1 MASTSDNGGQERRR
15 RNRVRVSMRATL
27 ETARG
32 RFDCR
37 VLDLSPTGAC
47 IRLLASVE
55 DREPVTLHLNGSDKI
70 SGVVAWRRNTYL
82 GVQFFERLS
91 DSARAAAPLKG
102 ADRAAPAPKSQPQSQ
117 AQAQAQPQPQAGPRA
132 VEPLLLLPAI
142 REVPP
147 AAEST
152 PRSNGPRLDTERIAA
167 MVAQLQTELIERIDV
182 AQAARIDRDQ
192 LAREIDPLVNQIISE
207 RNLQLNGPERAAA
220 IKGLV
225 AEMVGFGPLEP
236 LLADESVSD
245 ILVDGPK
252 RVYVERRGK
261 LESTDVTFIDDR
273 HVLNVATR
281 IVTLVGR
288 RIDESTPLVDARLPD
303 GSRVNVIVPPLA
315 LDGPMISIRKFAK
328 QVITLERMVEQG
340 NLSASM
346 AAVIAIATR
355 SRLNILISG
364 GTGSGKTTLLNA
376 MSRTIDPGERII
388 TIEDAAEL
396 QLQQPRVGRLE
407 TRMPNLEGKGAV
419 TIRDL
424 FRNALRMRPDRIIV
438 GEIRGSECLDMLQA
452 MNSGHDGSLGTIH
465 ASGPREALTR
475 LENLLDMSGMNLSSR
490 AQRAQI
496 ASAVDMIV
504 QVSRMRDGK
513 RRITSVMEVV
523 GMESDVIVTQ
533 ELFHYRFDR
542 EGPNGELV
550 GEFVGSGLRPHFL
563 PDAEMHGLG
572 RELMRAAVGETQM
585 PIGGDHR
592 TARG

>member
-1 MASTSDNGGQERRR
+1 MASKSENGGQERRR
-15 RNRVRVSMRATL
+15 RNRARVSMRATL

-47 IRLLASVE
+47 LRLLASIE
-55 DREPVTLHLNGSDKI
+55 EREPVTLLLNGTDKA

-82 GVQFFERLS
+82 GIQFFERLS
-91 DSARAAAPLKG
+91 ENARIAAPLEEAG
-102 ADRAAPAPKSQPQSQ
+102 RTTAASEAASPVALVVSAPPAAIREAAPAT
-117 AQAQAQPQPQAGPRA
+117 
-132 VEPLLLLPAI
+132 EPVA
-142 REVPP
+142 RP
-147 AAEST
+147 AAA
-152 PRSNGPRLDTERIAA
+152 RYDTQRVGQI
-167 MVAQLQTELIERIDV
+167 VAQIQSELMERIDV
-182 AQAARIDRDQ
+182 AQAVRIERDQ
-192 LAREIDPLVNQIISE
+192 LAREIEPLVNEIIAEKS
-207 RNLQLNGPERAAA
+207 LQLNGPERAAI
-220 IKGLV
+220 IKSLV

-261 LESTDVTFIDDR
+261 LDATDVSFTDDR

-288 RIDESTPLVDARLPD
+288 RIDETTPLVDARLPD

-315 LDGPMISIRKFAK
+315 IDGPMISIRKFAK
-328 QVITLERMVEQG
+328 KVITLEKMVEQG
-340 NLSASM
+340 NLSAAM
-346 AAVIAIATR
+346 AGVLSIATR

-376 MSRTIDPGERII
+376 ISRTIDPGERII

-407 TRMPNLEGKGAV
+407 TRMPNLEGKGAIH
-419 TIRDL
+419 IRDL

-438 GEIRGSECLDMLQA
+438 GEIRGAECLDMLQA

-465 ASGPREALTR
+465 ASGAREALTR
-475 LENLLDMSGMNLSSR
+475 LENLLDMSGMNLPTR
-490 AQRAQI
+490 GARGQI
-496 ASAVDMIV
+496 AQAIDMVV

-513 RRITSVMEVV
+513 RRITNIIEVI
-523 GMESDVIVTQ
+523 GLEGDVLVTQ
-533 ELFHYRFDR
+533 ELFRYRY
-542 EGPNGELV
+542 EGDGSNGELV
-550 GEFVGSGLRPHFL
+550 GDFESSGFRPYFMPEAEF
-563 PDAEMHGLG
+563 HGLG
-572 RELMRAAVGETQM
+572 RDLARLMAIEAHVNPAEARAGRA
-585 PIGGDHR
+585 
-592 TARG
+592 

>member
-1 MASTSDNGGQERRR
+1 MAGISEGSGEERRR

-47 IRLLASVE
+47 VRLLASIE
-55 DREPVTLHLNGSDKI
+55 EREPVTLLLNGSDKI

-82 GVQFFERLS
+82 GIQFFERLS
-91 DSARAAAPLKG
+91 ENARAAASLKE
-102 ADRAAPAPKSQPQSQ
+102 ADRAQ
-117 AQAQAQPQPQAGPRA
+117 AAVPQPQAPVLA
-132 VEPLLLLPAI
+132 PVLVAAHI
-142 REVPP
+142 RESAPP
-147 AAEST
+147 PEIAARFPS
-152 PRSNGPRLDTERIAA
+152 PRLDNGRITA
-167 MVAQLQTELIERIDV
+167 MVAQLQNELIERIDV
-182 AQAARIDRDQ
+182 AQAARIERDQ
-192 LAREIDPLVNQIISE
+192 LAREIDPLVNEIIAE
-207 RNLQLNGPERAAA
+207 RGLQLNGPERAAA

-252 RVYVERRGK
+252 RVYVERRGR
-261 LESTDVTFIDDR
+261 LEPTDVTFVDDR

-281 IVTLVGR
+281 IVTLIGR
-288 RIDESTPLVDARLPD
+288 RIDESTPLADARLPD
-303 GSRVNVIVPPLA
+303 GSRVNVVVPPLA

-328 QVITLERMVEQG
+328 QVITLEKMVEQG
-340 NLSASM
+340 NLSAPM
-346 AAVIAIATR
+346 AAAIAIATR

-376 MSRTIDPGERII
+376 MSRTVDPGERII

-438 GEIRGSECLDMLQA
+438 GEIRGAECLDMLQA

-465 ASGPREALTR
+465 ASGAREALTR
-475 LENLLDMSGMNLSSR
+475 LENLLDMSGMNLSTR
-490 AQRAQI
+490 AQRSQI
-496 ASAVDMIV
+496 ASAVDLIV

-513 RRITSVMEVV
+513 RRITSIIEVI
-523 GMESDVIVTQ
+523 GMEGEVIVTQ

-542 EGPNGELV
+542 EGQNGELL
-550 GEFVGSGLRPHFL
+550 GEFVSSGLRPHFM
-563 PDAEMHGLG
+563 PEAEMHGLG
-572 RELMRAAVGETQM
+572 RDLLRAVIGETAAAA
-585 PIGGDHR
+585 PEPR
-592 TARG
+592 AVRA

>member
-1 MASTSDNGGQERRR
+1 MDLRRSWNVARKSESGEQERRR

-47 IRLLASVE
+47 LRLLASIE
-55 DREPVTLHLNGSDKI
+55 EREPVTLLLNGTDKA

-82 GVQFFERLS
+82 GIQFFERLS
-91 DSARAAAPLKG
+91 ENAGLAAPLEEAARTAAAPEAASPVALV
-102 ADRAAPAPKSQPQSQ
+102 ASAPPAAIREAAPA
-117 AQAQAQPQPQAGPRA
+117 A
-132 VEPLLLLPAI
+132 EPVARL
-142 REVPP
+142 
-147 AAEST
+147 AAA
-152 PRSNGPRLDTERIAA
+152 RYDTQRVGQI
-167 MVAQLQTELIERIDV
+167 VAQLQNELMERIDV
-182 AQAARIDRDQ
+182 AQAARIEREQ
-192 LAREIDPLVNQIISE
+192 LAREIEPLVNEIIAEKS
-207 RNLQLNGPERAAA
+207 LQLNGPERGA
-220 IKGLV
+220 IIRSLV
-225 AEMVGFGPLEP
+225 AEMVGLGPLEP

-261 LESTDVTFIDDR
+261 LDATDVTFTDDR
-273 HVLNVATR
+273 HVLNVASR

-288 RIDESTPLVDARLPD
+288 RIDETTPLVDARLPD

-315 LDGPMISIRKFAK
+315 IDGPMISIRKFAK
-328 QVITLERMVEQG
+328 KVITLEKMVEQG
-340 NLSASM
+340 NLSAAM
-346 AAVIAIATR
+346 AGVLAIATR

-376 MSRTIDPGERII
+376 ISRTIDPGERII

-407 TRMPNLEGKGAV
+407 TRMPNLEGKGAI

-438 GEIRGSECLDMLQA
+438 GEIRGAECLDMLQA

-465 ASGPREALTR
+465 ASGAREALTR
-475 LENLLDMSGMNLSSR
+475 LENLLDMSGMNLPTR
-490 AQRAQI
+490 AARGQI
-496 ASAVDMIV
+496 AQAIDMVV

-513 RRITSVMEVV
+513 RRVTNIIEVIGV
-523 GMESDVIVTQ
+523 EGDVLVTQ
-533 ELFHYRFDR
+533 ELFRYRYESD
-542 EGPNGELV
+542 GPNGELI
-550 GEFVGSGLRPHFL
+550 GDFESSGFRPYFMPEAEF
-563 PDAEMHGLG
+563 HGLG
-572 RELMRAAVGETQM
+572 RDLARLMAIEAHANPAPAEPRAGRA
-585 PIGGDHR
+585 
-592 TARG
+592 

>member
-1 MASTSDNGGQERRR
+1 MAGKSESSGQERRR

-47 IRLLASVE
+47 VRLLASIE
-55 DREPVTLHLNGSDKI
+55 EREPVTLLLNGADKA

-82 GVQFFERLS
+82 GIQFFERLS
-91 DSARAAAPLKG
+91 ETARIPAPLEEAARTAAAPES
-102 ADRAAPAPKSQPQSQ
+102 ASPVAAAVPAAPAAS
-117 AQAQAQPQPQAGPRA
+117 REA
-132 VEPLLLLPAI
+132 V
-142 REVPP
+142 P
-147 AAEST
+147 AAE
-152 PRSNGPRLDTERIAA
+152 PVLRLGTVRYDTQRIGNI
-167 MVAQLQTELIERIDV
+167 VAQIQSELMERIDV
-182 AQAARIDRDQ
+182 AQAARIERDQ
-192 LAREIDPLVNQIISE
+192 LAREIEPLVNEMIAEKS
-207 RNLQLNGPERAAA
+207 LQLNGPERATV
-220 IKGLV
+220 IKSLV
-225 AEMVGFGPLEP
+225 AEMVGFGPREP

-261 LESTDVTFIDDR
+261 LDATDVSFTNDR

-315 LDGPMISIRKFAK
+315 IDGPMISIRKFAK
-328 QVITLERMVEQG
+328 KVITLEKMAEQG
-340 NLSASM
+340 NLSAAM
-346 AAVIAIATR
+346 AGVLAIATR

-376 MSRTIDPGERII
+376 MSRTIDPGERIL

-407 TRMPNLEGKGAV
+407 TRMPNLEGKGAI

-438 GEIRGSECLDMLQA
+438 GEIRGVECLDMLQA

-465 ASGPREALTR
+465 ASGAREALTR
-475 LENLLDMSGMNLSSR
+475 LENLLDMSGTSLPAR
-490 AQRAQI
+490 AARAQI
-496 ASAVDMIV
+496 ASAIDMVV

-513 RRITSVMEVV
+513 RRVTNIIEVI
-523 GMESDVIVTQ
+523 GTEGDVLVTQ
-533 ELFHYRFDR
+533 ELFRYRYEG
-542 EGPNGELV
+542 EGPNGELI
-550 GEFVGSGLRPHFL
+550 GEFEATGFRPYFM
-563 PDAEMHGLG
+563 AEAEFHGLG
-572 RELMRAAVGETQM
+572 RELARLMAIEASGTPSPTEPRAV
-585 PIGGDHR
+585 
-592 TARG
+592 RG

>member
-1 MASTSDNGGQERRR
+1 MAGISETSGQERRR

-47 IRLLASVE
+47 VRLLASLE
-55 DREPVTLHLNGSDKI
+55 EREPVTLHLNSSEKMA
-70 SGVVAWRRNTYL
+70 GVVAWRRNTYL
-82 GVQFFERLS
+82 GIQFFERLS
-91 DSARAAAPLKG
+91 ENARAAAPLKE
-102 ADRAAPAPKSQPQSQ
+102 ADRAQAAAPTAQPQAPAPAPVLVLPPVREP
-117 AQAQAQPQPQAGPRA
+117 APVLEVAPRTF
-132 VEPLLLLPAI
+132 
-142 REVPP
+142 
-147 AAEST
+147 S
-152 PRSNGPRLDTERIAA
+152 PRLDNERITA
-167 MVAQLQTELIERIDV
+167 MVAQLQNELIERIDV
-182 AQAARIDRDQ
+182 AQAARIDREQ
-192 LAREIDPLVNQIISE
+192 LAREIDPLVNEIIAE
-207 RNLQLNGPERAAA
+207 KGLQLNGPERAAA

-225 AEMVGFGPLEP
+225 AEMVGFGPLES

-261 LESTDVTFIDDR
+261 LESTDVTFVDDR

-288 RIDESTPLVDARLPD
+288 RIDESTPLADARLPD
-303 GSRVNVIVPPLA
+303 GSRVNVVVPPLA
-315 LDGPMISIRKFAK
+315 LDGPMISIRKFSK
-328 QVITLERMVEQG
+328 RQITLERMVEQG
-340 NLSASM
+340 NLSAAM
-346 AAVIAIATR
+346 AAVIGIATR

-376 MSRTIDPGERII
+376 MSRTIDPGERIL

-438 GEIRGSECLDMLQA
+438 GEIRGAECLDMLQA

-465 ASGPREALTR
+465 ASGAREALTR
-475 LENLLDMSGMNLSSR
+475 LENLLDMSGMNLSTR
-490 AQRAQI
+490 AQRSQI
-496 ASAVDMIV
+496 ASALDMIV

-523 GMESDVIVTQ
+523 GMEGDVIVTQ

-542 EGPNGELV
+542 EGQNGELL
-550 GEFVGSGLRPHFL
+550 GEFVSSGLRPHFM
-563 PDAEMHGLG
+563 PEAEMHGLG
-572 RELMRAAVGETQM
+572 RDLLRAVVGESLPPAAAGEHRAA
-585 PIGGDHR
+585 
-592 TARG
+592 RG